1 MKRAAWSVML
11 GVSCALLGACSKE
24 DGTEDPVEVPSMPD
38 AGPTRYG
45 IWVHIPLAMDPCE
58 AVTATAWMPYES
70 IGPVPLVVGN
80 GAIEGV
86 ISDVPVYRQHPVYV
100 TAYNSAGLGVYSG
113 NGSIDVEASGRE
125 EIANLFT
132 FSSPEDCPAAGP
144 EGILIYG
151 SLRSGP
157 MP

>member
-1 MKRAAWSVML
+1 
-11 GVSCALLGACSKE
+11 
-24 DGTEDPVEVPSMPD
+24 
-38 AGPTRYG
+38 
-45 IWVHIPLAMDPCE
+45 
-58 AVTATAWMPYES
+58 MPYEN

-86 ISDVPVYRQHPVYV
+86 IRDVPVYRQLPVYV

-113 NGSIDVEASGRE
+113 NGSIDVEASGRG

-132 FSSPEDCPAAGP
+132 FSSPQDCPAAGP
-144 EGILIYG
+144 ERILIYG